1 MSYIADF
8 KGFIQLSATADVDR
22 LGYMLDYLVDEDY
35 KLEEKSVITEESNN
49 EYSWIK
55 VTLEGYASYDEE
67 DWYRFFEEF
76 EADTVCGQICFT
88 GEDHQHWRFIYKD
101 NPVENKFQWI
111 EQQGRIVY
119 GEEVQ

>member
-8 KGFIQLSATADVDR
+8 KGFIKLSATADLDR
-22 LGYMLDYLVDEDY
+22 LNYKLNYLVDEDY
-35 KLEEKSVITEESNN
+35 KLEEKAVITEGNN
-49 EYSWIK
+49 EYRWIN
-55 VTLEGYASYDEE
+55 VTLEGYVNYYEE

-76 EADTVCGQICFT
+76 EADTVYGQIYFT
-88 GEDHQHWRFIYKD
+88 GEDHQHWRFIYKC
-101 NPVENKFQWI
+101 NYMENKFQWI

>member
-8 KGFIQLSATADVDR
+8 KGFIKLSATADLDR
-22 LGYMLDYLVDEDY
+22 LDYKLNYLVDEDY
-35 KLEEKSVITEESNN
+35 KLEEKSVITEGNN
-49 EYSWIK
+49 EYRWIN
-55 VTLEGYASYDEE
+55 VTLEGYANYDEA

-76 EADTVCGQICFT
+76 EADTVYGQIYFT

-101 NPVENKFQWI
+101 NPAKNKFQWI